1 MTDRADTDPTNPETA
16 VPAPAC
22 RPAANQAT
30 PVPSRASA
38 PGHPGPDLVIFQE
51 WGGALKPSEGG
62 LRRTVCMGTLAGV
75 LPLPAVEAKARR
87 TRVEYQNTPEGA
99 LVRRAQS
106 GDDSA
111 FQEIVERYQS
121 KVFSIIHGIVRQR
134 NDVEDIAQQVFA
146 KVYFSIRSFDF
157 RSSLIT
163 WIYKITVNECYD
175 YLRKKKVRKLVYESD
190 LSEDEVRR
198 VENTE
203 PASERQ
209 TRVDTTLARRD
220 YIAKLLSRL
229 SDEERLLMLMKE
241 VEGHSVEELA
251 GMTGMNENTI
261 KVKLFRAR
269 QRLVKAAQRLER
281 SAGLTS

>member
-1 MTDRADTDPTNPETA
+1 
-16 VPAPAC
+16 
-22 RPAANQAT
+22 
-30 PVPSRASA
+30 
-38 PGHPGPDLVIFQE
+38 
-51 WGGALKPSEGG
+51 
-62 LRRTVCMGTLAGV
+62 MGTLSGV
-75 LPLPAVEAKARR
+75 LPFPQVQEAQPKAAAR
-87 TRVEYQNTPEGA
+87 TRVDYQNSQDGG
-99 LVRRAQS
+99 LVQRAQA
-106 GDDSA
+106 GDEVA
-111 FQEIVERYQS
+111 FREIVERYQS

-203 PASERQ
+203 PASDRQ
-209 TRVDTTLARRD
+209 PMMDTVLARRD
-220 YIAKLLSRL
+220 YILKLLTRVSE
-229 SDEERLLMLMKE
+229 EERMLLMLKE
-241 VEGHSVEELA
+241 IEGHSVEELA

-269 QRLVKAAQRLER
+269 QKLVKAAQRLDR
-281 SAGLTS
+281 APGLVAG